1 MKKLIFI
8 PVVMF
13 CITLAA
19 QTINNIPVKEIDVEY
34 IEIIGTSKFM
44 SNKVTIEIS
53 FGQRN
58 KFFNMKDAMI
68 IDSEGK
74 PIVFNSMV
82 DALNFMSE
90 NGYEFVTAYAFGDVN
105 VASYRYIM
113 RKRKQPEKEKI

>member
-44 SNKVTIEIS
+44 SNKVTVEIS

>member
-8 PVVMF
+8 PMVLF

-44 SNKVTIEIS
+44 SNKVTVEIS

-58 KFFNMKDAMI
+58 KFFNMKAAMI